1 MLGIISNSLFCSVIL
16 HVSFMPILFCFDFI
30 DLYYI
35 LVFPC
40 GSAGIHLQSR
50 RSGFDPLGWEDPL
63 KNRKVTLSSSL
74 AWRIPS
80 TVWSM
85 GSQRVGHDW
94 VTFTFTIFLN
104 QKVWCH
110 QLCFSLS
117 RLLELFGIFSSSIQ
131 ILEFFCV
138 LFVKNWSFDRDY
150 IEFVYCGGQYEYRKY
165 SSISWTCNIFH
176 LFVSSSVFFN
186 KDCVCV
192 CACFY
197 LKQKD

>member
-1 MLGIISNSLFCSVIL
+1 MSIYAWYYFQLS
-16 HVSFMPILFCFDFI
+16 ILFYHSTCQFYANTILLWFYRLV
-30 DLYYI
+30 LYFGPP
-35 LVFPC
+35 LWL
-40 GSAGIHLQSR
+40 SWERIHLQSR
-50 RSGFDPLGWEDPL
+50 RTGFDPLGWEDPL
-63 KNRKVTLSSSL
+63 EKRKAPLSSSL
-74 AWRIPS
+74 ARRIPS

-150 IEFVYCGGQYEYRKY
+150 IEFVYCGGQYEYLKY
-165 SSISWTCNIFH
+165 
-176 LFVSSSVFFN
+176 
-186 KDCVCV
+186 
-192 CACFY
+192 
-197 LKQKD
+197 